1 MKNLLRLSGFLLLIV
16 LVLLGLGTSVSV
28 LAQGPA
34 QNPAALVDT
43 NVDPAGVLFK
53 DLAAF
58 QDPSAA
64 VAGMEERLEK
74 AYDGDK
80 NKIFDNLEE
89 KLVAAGPADRLP
101 VIVQFNLPLSQGIL
115 DDLKARLGELPV
127 KFQYRSIPALAMHLN
142 KMQID
147 LLSRLPNVAA
157 VQYDQKMYAFMN
169 TASNYFGVA
178 KARTDFGV
186 TGNMDGNP
194 TSYSSRDIVVAVIDT
209 GIDGNH
215 VDLDGGKI
223 IAWKDYVNGS
233 TTPYDDN
240 GHGTHVAATI
250 AGTGEGNPAYIG
262 VAPGAAL
269 IGLKVLDAAGSGY
282 TSDIDAAIDW
292 AIQNKTTYGIEIISM
307 SLGSTGSSDGTDS
320 TSQLLNKAAAAGIVP
335 VVAAGNSGPAR
346 YTIGSPAA
354 AADAITVGAMA
365 DPGEKGFSQASFSSR
380 GPTADGRV
388 KPDISSPGV
397 NITSAKANS
406 TNGYVAMSGTSMAT
420 PFVSGTVALMLAANS
435 TLTPAQVKAKLMGTI
450 IDWGPTGADIDYG
463 AGRLQGYEAVKSA
476 GGFAGTG
483 PVVPLHY
490 YASRSLTGTGD
501 YDDWTINVTSTTFP
515 IAITLI
521 LPNWS
526 SSSNPDFDLYL
537 YNPSGTQVASSLGTK
552 RQETIGY
559 LPTVTGTYKIRIKSY
574 TGSGSYFFDVSANK

>member
-1 MKNLLRLSGFLLLIV
+1 MV
-16 LVLLGLGTSVSV
+16 LVLIALGMSFPV
-28 LAQGPA
+28 LALEPALGP
-34 QNPAALVDT
+34 LT
-43 NVDPAGVLFK
+43 N
-53 DLAAF
+53 
-58 QDPSAA
+58 DPSLASVATPVFEEVAA
-64 VAGMEERLEK
+64 EK
-74 AYDGDK
+74 AYDGNH

-89 KLVAAGPADRLP
+89 KLAAAGPADKLP
-101 VIVQFNLPLSQGIL
+101 VIVQFNLPVSQRLL
-115 DDLKARLGELPV
+115 DDLKGRLGDLAA
-127 KFQYRSIPALAMHLN
+127 KYQYHSIPALALN
-142 KMQID
+142 LDKAQID
-147 LLSRLPNVAA
+147 LLSRLPNVTS
-157 VQYDQKMYAFMN
+157 VQYDQKMQAFMD

-178 KARTDFGV
+178 KARADFGV
-186 TGNMDGNP
+186 TGDMDGNP

-209 GIDGNH
+209 GIDGAH
-215 VDLDGGKI
+215 VDLDAGKI
-223 IAWKDYVNGS
+223 IAWKDYINGR

-250 AGTGEGNPAYIG
+250 AGTGEGNPAYKG

-269 IGLKVLDAAGSGY
+269 IGLKVLDSAGSGY

-292 AIQNKTTYGIEIISM
+292 VIQNKAAYGIEIISM

-320 TSQLLNKAAAAGIVP
+320 TSQLLNKAAAAGIAP

-365 DPGEKGFSQASFSSR
+365 DPGEKGFSQAYFSSR

-397 NITSAKANS
+397 NITSARANS
-406 TNGYVAMSGTSMAT
+406 TNGYVSMSGTSMAT
-420 PFVSGTVALMLAANS
+420 PFVSGTVALMLAANPV
-435 TLTPAQVKAKLMGTI
+435 LTPAQVKSKLMGTI
-450 IDWGPTGADIDYG
+450 IDWGPAGTDIDYG

-490 YASRSLTGTGD
+490 YASGTLTGTGD
-501 YDDWTINVTSTTFP
+501 YDDWTINITSTTFP
-515 IAITLI
+515 IALTLI
-521 LPNWS
+521 MPNWS

-552 RQETIGY
+552 RQETIGF

-574 TGSGSYFFDVSANK
+574 TGSGNYFFDVSANK

>member
-1 MKNLLRLSGFLLLIV
+1 MV
-16 LVLLGLGTSVSV
+16 LVLIALGTTFPV
-28 LAQGPA
+28 LALEPALGPLSSD
-34 QNPAALVDT
+34 PSLVS
-43 NVDPAGVLFK
+43 
-53 DLAAF
+53 LAAPVF
-58 QDPSAA
+58 EEMAA
-64 VAGMEERLEK
+64 EK
-74 AYDGDK
+74 AYDGNH

-89 KLVAAGPADRLP
+89 KLATAGPADKLP
-101 VIVQFNLPLSQGIL
+101 VIVQFNLPVSQVLL
-115 DDLKARLGELPV
+115 DDLKGRLGDLAA
-127 KFQYRSIPALAMHLN
+127 KYQYQSIPALALSLN
-142 KMQID
+142 KTQID
-147 LLSRLPNVAA
+147 LLTRLPNVTS
-157 VQYDQKMYAFMN
+157 VQYDQKMQAFMD

-178 KARTDFGV
+178 KARADFGV
-186 TGNMDGNP
+186 TGDMDGAP
-194 TSYSSRDIVVAVIDT
+194 TSYSSQDIVVAVIDT
-209 GIDGNH
+209 GIDGAH

-223 IAWKDYVNGS
+223 IAWKDYINS
-233 TTPYDDN
+233 RTTPYDDN

-250 AGTGEGNPAYIG
+250 AGTGEGNPAYKG

-269 IGLKVLDAAGSGY
+269 IGLKVLDSAGSGY

-292 AIQNKTTYGIEIISM
+292 TIQNKAAYGIEIISL

-320 TSQLLNKAAAAGIVP
+320 TSQLLNQAAAAGIVP
-335 VVAAGNSGPAR
+335 VAAAGNSGPAR

-365 DPGEKGFSQASFSSR
+365 DPGEKGFSQAYFSSR

-397 NITSAKANS
+397 NITSARANS
-406 TNGYVAMSGTSMAT
+406 TNGYVSMSGTSMAT
-420 PFVSGTVALMLAANS
+420 PFVSGTAALMLAANPA
-435 TLTPAQVKAKLMGTI
+435 LTPAQVKSKLMGTV
-450 IDWGPTGADIDYG
+450 IDWGPAGTDIDYG

-476 GGFAGTG
+476 GGFTGAG

-490 YASRSLTGTGD
+490 YASGTLTGTGD

-521 LPNWS
+521 MPNWS

-574 TGSGSYFFDVSANK
+574 TGSGNYFFDVSANK